1 LDAFIQSDLQ
11 KSRAIEAIK
20 ATGSSGWNVCAQT
33 GIHAFILARSKNP
46 STSVWYLQKFLC
58 SNQSNCTFAILLS
71 EVCHYGLCLG
81 HPQRTTAVL

>member
-20 ATGSSGWNVCAQT
+20 ATGQQFKWIVVGSSGWNVCAQT

-46 STSVWYLQKFLC
+46 STSV
-58 SNQSNCTFAILLS
+58 
-71 EVCHYGLCLG
+71 
-81 HPQRTTAVL
+81 